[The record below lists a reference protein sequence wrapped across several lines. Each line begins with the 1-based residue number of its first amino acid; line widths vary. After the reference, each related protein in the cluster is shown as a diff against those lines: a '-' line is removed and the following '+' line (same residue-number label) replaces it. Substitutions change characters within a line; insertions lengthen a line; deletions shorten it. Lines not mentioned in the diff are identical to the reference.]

1 MKRLENK
8 YVYFWKK
15 KKENDS
21 ISLLAQY
28 YRVTTE
34 YRLKLFYKLE
44 PNLTY
49 NANFERRR
57 VTTADL
63 GYVHTNGADRLTQTY
78 NQQTKGSNS
87 ARQTRDTT
95 TKTRIVY
102 GHSTRRASKYKVYK
116 LHQRYFLNSTE

>member
-15 KKENDS
+15 KKKNDI

-34 YRLKLFYKLE
+34 YRLKLFHKLE

-87 ARQTRDTT
+87 ARQTRDTS
-95 TKTRIVY
+95 TKTQIAF
-102 GHSTRRASKYKVYK
+102 G
-116 LHQRYFLNSTE
+116 NST